1 MAVSAGSHE
10 MRIQGPATGAP
21 SCRGIP
27 LHRGP
32 YIKMIQWN
40 RRGNPMIPRSCIIF
54 LALCIVLLFLA
65 APASATP
72 VAVVIRGPVVEVNES
87 AHTIALRADCERY
100 SCRYNVTG
108 IFAGRVPNE
117 KVFSRV
123 KPGEVVEAVFKD
135 WIFRITD
142 PSTGY
147 IVPSKET
154 HDIRQWYA
162 IQSLAYGDDGTLVST
177 ELFGDPG
184 YVDTP
189 LDAGYRVDYRLSGP
203 APHAYDYT
211 TFPQDTLA
219 NTSVR
224 KNPEFNR
231 SVVLATGKV
240 CRFSDTRDNST
251 ITIQFI
257 GGYDAGLME
266 GKACPCADYHIRV
279 LSERDRTPL
288 ATAREKES
296 AVPKQSPTG
305 PLLPVLVAGAMVL
318 LTGIRRKRE

>member
-1 MAVSAGSHE
+1 
-10 MRIQGPATGAP
+10 
-21 SCRGIP
+21 
-27 LHRGP
+27 
-32 YIKMIQWN
+32 
-40 RRGNPMIPRSCIIF
+40 MIPRSCIIF

-72 VAVVIRGPVVEVNES
+72 VTVVIRGPVVEMNES

-108 IFAGRVPNE
+108 LFVGRVPNE

-142 PSTGY
+142 KSTGY

-189 LDAGYRVDYRLSGP
+189 LDAGYRVDYRLFGS
-203 APHAYDYT
+203 APYAYDYA
-211 TFPQDTLA
+211 TFPRDTLA

-279 LSERDRTPL
+279 LP
-288 ATAREKES
+288 EKERAS
-296 AVPKQSPTG
+296 LTPVQEKEAAAPNKSPTG
-305 PLLPVLVAGAMVL
+305 ALLPVLVAGTMILIVG
-318 LTGIRRKRE
+318 TRRKRE